1 VTDTLLETGVAPAGL
16 QIPVIDTDVHPT
28 ILLNDEQV
36 RGMLSSRWQRYLDM
50 IGFRNTS
57 TEMTIPPQREFTHRL
72 DAVDPSGKP
81 AVMPGFTRK
90 QLVDKYDM
98 SGIVLGDAYATM
110 FAHGAVNFP
119 YELQVELCRA
129 HNDAHAAIWFEDDS
143 RFYALINVMF
153 ESPDEAVREIR
164 RCKEG
169 PYADRYVG
177 VLIEPRSEYP
187 IGNPKYWPIFEACV
201 EYGVP
206 LVFHTSPGRQM
217 TACGGVSFYYEW
229 HTGIALRNYNL
240 TSSFVF
246 EGVFDQFP
254 LLRVALIEQAWS
266 WAVPHAWRMDRAWGM
281 LKDEVPH
288 LQRKP
293 SEYLRDHFWFAT
305 QPMEEPER
313 LEDLVD
319 VLAMFENFFGPDHLM
334 FSSDY
339 PHWDADSPYES
350 VPLYLPLETRAKI
363 LGENASNL
371 YGIPLRPGTG
381 ILADGNEPLGLA

>member
-1 VTDTLLETGVAPAGL
+1 MSQALLEPNVVQAPL
-16 QIPVIDTDVHPT
+16 RIPVIDTDVHPT
-28 ILLNDEQV
+28 ILLNDGTV
-36 RGMLSSRWQRYLDM
+36 RNLLSPRWQRYLDM
-50 IGFRNTS
+50 IGFRNIS

-72 DAVDPSGKP
+72 DAIDSSGKP
-81 AVMPGFTRK
+81 AVVPSFTRK

-98 SGIVLGDAYATM
+98 SGVVLGDAYATM
-110 FAHGAVNFP
+110 LAHGGSNFP
-119 YELQVELCRA
+119 AQLGVELCRA

-143 RFYALINVMF
+143 RFYGLINVLF
-153 ESPDEAVREIR
+153 ESPDEAVKEIR

-177 VLIEPRSEYP
+177 VLVEPRSEYP
-187 IGNPKYWPIFEACV
+187 IGNPKYWPMFEACV
-201 EYGVP
+201 EYNVP

-217 TACGGVSFYYEW
+217 TASGGVSFYYEW

-240 TSSFVF
+240 TASFIF

-254 LLRVALIEQAWS
+254 LLRVGLIEQAWS
-266 WAVPHAWRMDRAWGM
+266 WAVPHAWRMDRAWKM
-281 LKDEVPH
+281 LRDEIPD

-305 QPMEEPER
+305 QPMEEPEK
-313 LEDLVD
+313 LEELPH
-319 VLAMFENFFGPDHLM
+319 VLKMFENFFGPDHLM

-350 VPLYLPLETRAKI
+350 VPMFLPFETRAKI
-363 LGENASNL
+363 LGENASNF
-371 YGIPLRPGTG
+371 YKIPLRPGTG
-381 ILADGNEPLGLA
+381 ILAHGTEPLSV